1 MSLVILEET
10 NKSKIGE
17 KMRENANKL
26 VPNLLSFVIQ
36 LSSFIILLLVVFF
49 FAYKPVKK
57 MLNKRADHI
66 QEEIDQ
72 AEENHALALKETA
85 EAKALLADSKA
96 QASEII
102 DAATKKGNEKYEEI
116 VTSARKDVDE
126 MRFAAQ
132 EDIERSKQEALQD
145 IRNEMVNVAL
155 TASKEILKRE
165 VSNEDNTKLA
175 EDFIDRLN

>member
-1 MSLVILEET
+1 MSLTILS
-10 NKSKIGE
+10 NMDNIGE
-17 KMRENANKL
+17 TMKTIADKL

-85 EAKALLADSKA
+85 EAKTLLADSKV

-116 VTSARKDVDE
+116 VASAKRDVEE
-126 MRFAAQ
+126 MRQAAQ

-165 VSNEDNTKLA
+165 VDSEDNTKLA

>member
-1 MSLVILEET
+1 MD
-10 NKSKIGE
+10 NIGNTM
-17 KMRENANKL
+17 KTIADKL
-26 VPNLLSFVIQ
+26 IPNLLSFVIQ

-72 AEENHALALKETA
+72 AEENHALALKETE
-85 EAKALLADSKA
+85 EAKSLLAESKTH
-96 QASEII
+96 ASEII

-116 VTSARKDVDE
+116 IASAKRDVEE
-126 MRFAAQ
+126 MRQAAQ

-165 VSNEDNTKLA
+165 VDSEDNTKLA